1 MQEFDLIVIGGGP
14 GGYLCAERAGKAGLR
29 TALIEKRALGG
40 TCLNEGC
47 IPTKSLLYCAKQYQA
62 ALHGADYGVTAQN
75 VSIDHAQVVARK
87 DGVVKTLVRGVG
99 AAMKAHGVTV
109 FTAEGRILGKNGER
123 FEIAAGEEILSAP
136 RLVLASGSSA
146 VIPPIPGV
154 QEGLASGFVM
164 TNRELLS
171 LSEQPESLV
180 CIGGGVIG
188 LEMACYF
195 ASIGTKVTV
204 IEMMPKI
211 AGNTDPEICAL
222 LMRTYKKQGMDFCLN
237 ARVEAVTDR
246 SVVYSDAAGR
256 HEIACGRVLLSAGR
270 RADVSG
276 LNTEALGLALDRGAV
291 VTDRRM
297 RTNVPGVWAIGDCN
311 GKLML
316 AHTAYREAEVA
327 VNDMLGKKDEL
338 VIKRAIHTTADFDYA
353 DNLVFSDHAVTKG
366 IEALRAGC
374 DIVTDTQMAKA
385 GINKTILASLGG
397 EVHCFM
403 SDSDVAAEAKARGVT
418 RAIVSMERAAQLPKP
433 CIFAIGNA
441 PTALVSLEA
450 LMEADK
456 LHPALIIGVPVG
468 FVNVIESKE
477 LVIANCRAPY
487 IVARGR
493 KGGSNVAAAICNAML
508 YQIRR

>member
-62 ALHGADYGVTAQN
+62 ALHGAEYGVTAQN

-87 DGVVKTLVRGVG
+87 DGVVRTLVRGVG

-109 FTAEGRILGKNGER
+109 FAAEGRILGKTGER
-123 FEIAAGEEILSAP
+123 FEIAAGGETLSAP

-154 QEGLASGFVM
+154 REGLASGFVM

-204 IEMMPKI
+204 IEMLPKI
-211 AGNTDPEICAL
+211 AGSTDPEICEL

-237 ARVEAVTDR
+237 ARVEAVTER
-246 SVVYSDAAGR
+246 SVVYSDASGR

-270 RADVSG
+270 PADAHERPRRLGRRRLQWQADAGPHGLSRGRGRGQRYARQKGRDRLFHHPLRDLHHAGGRLRRRNGAERKGKGTGRAG
-276 LNTEALGLALDRGAV
+276 GQGA
-291 VTDRRM
+291 D
-297 RTNVPGVWAIGDCN
+297 G
-311 GKLML
+311 
-316 AHTAYREAEVA
+316 
-327 VNDMLGKKDEL
+327 
-338 VIKRAIHTTADFDYA
+338 
-353 DNLVFSDHAVTKG
+353 
-366 IEALRAGC
+366 ALRPVSCRKSEGNRLL
-374 DIVTDTQMAKA
+374 Q
-385 GINKTILASLGG
+385 
-397 EVHCFM
+397 
-403 SDSDVAAEAKARGVT
+403 AA
-418 RAIVSMERAAQLPKP
+418 L
-433 CIFAIGNA
+433 
-441 PTALVSLEA
+441 
-450 LMEADK
+450 
-456 LHPALIIGVPVG
+456 
-468 FVNVIESKE
+468 
-477 LVIANCRAPY
+477 
-487 IVARGR
+487 
-493 KGGSNVAAAICNAML
+493 
-508 YQIRR
+508 

>member
-62 ALHGADYGVTAQN
+62 ALHGAEYGVTAQN

-109 FTAEGRILGKNGER
+109 FAAEGRILGKTGER
-123 FEIAAGEEILSAP
+123 FEIAAGGETLSAP

-154 QEGLASGFVM
+154 REGLASGFVM

-204 IEMMPKI
+204 IEMLPKI
-211 AGNTDPEICAL
+211 AGSTDPEICEL

-237 ARVEAVTDR
+237 ARVEAGKNRAARDR
-246 SVVYSDAAGR
+246 LRARAAVGGTAGGCDRAECGGARHCARTRRSRDRPADA
-256 HEIACGRVLLSAGR
+256 HERPRRLGR
-270 RADVSG
+270 RR
-276 LNTEALGLALDRGAV
+276 LQ
-291 VTDRRM
+291 
-297 RTNVPGVWAIGDCN
+297 
-311 GKLML
+311 
-316 AHTAYREAEVA
+316 REA
-327 VNDMLGKKDEL
+327 D
-338 VIKRAIHTTADFDYA
+338 
-353 DNLVFSDHAVTKG
+353 
-366 IEALRAGC
+366 AGPH
-374 DIVTDTQMAKA
+374 
-385 GINKTILASLGG
+385 GLSR
-397 EVHCFM
+397 
-403 SDSDVAAEAKARGVT
+403 SRGCG
-418 RAIVSMERAAQLPKP
+418 Q
-433 CIFAIGNA
+433 
-441 PTALVSLEA
+441 
-450 LMEADK
+450 
-456 LHPALIIGVPVG
+456 
-468 FVNVIESKE
+468 
-477 LVIANCRAPY
+477 
-487 IVARGR
+487 
-493 KGGSNVAAAICNAML
+493 
-508 YQIRR
+508 